1 MRNRV
6 NDGYR
11 NRLESYALNHFE
23 GLWKVV
29 QHVPWLRG
37 RMNSV
42 LVNSAIHKTATRPY
56 PITTCAPYTSW
67 KSLTDRT
74 YSSRHLPPSPPPAD
88 LPNVE
93 ALADLF
99 VRRGDTVPC
108 PKSTVLFAYF
118 AQWFTDGFLRTDRA
132 DPRKNTSNH
141 EIDLTPLYGLN
152 KSVTDTI
159 RSFNGGR
166 LKSQFINGEEYP
178 PHLCEQGAV
187 KPEYEK
193 LEHVLF
199 SERTAAERSE
209 FFAMGGDRANVQIGY
224 VMFNTLFLR
233 EHNRIACLLARE
245 YPSWDDER
253 LFQTARNI
261 VLVLLIRIVI
271 EEYINH
277 ITPYHFHFLLDAG
290 GFPNERWY
298 RQNWMALEFNLV
310 YRWHMLIPTE
320 VVLAGKPV
328 PVVETMWNTS
338 LITARGL
345 GPLFEDASRQS
356 AGKVGLF
363 NTPRFLCPVE
373 MQSIAMGR
381 QMQLPGYNAY
391 RASYG
396 YPRVTDFD
404 QISGDPHVQGE
415 LKRLYGHVDRI
426 DYYVGIFAED
436 TVRNAVLPPL
446 IGRLVG
452 IDAFSQAL
460 TNPLL
465 NPNVYHERTFS
476 PLGMKIIADTHR
488 VSEVLHRN
496 LPEGSPS
503 YFVSLTREDWRR
515 V

>member
-1 MRNRV
+1 MRSKV
-6 NDGYR
+6 NDGKR
-11 NRLESYALNHFE
+11 NRLESYVLTHFE
-23 GLWKVV
+23 GLWDVV
-29 QHVPWLRG
+29 QNVPWLRG
-37 RMNSV
+37 RVNRF
-42 LVNSAIHKTATRPY
+42 LVNTAIHKTTTRPY

-67 KSLTDRT
+67 ESLTDRT
-74 YSSRHLPPSPPPAD
+74 YSSRHLPPSPPPAN
-88 LPNVE
+88 LPGVE

-99 VRRGDTVPC
+99 VRRGDTIPC

-118 AQWFTDGFLRTDRA
+118 AQWFTDGFLRTDRT

-141 EIDLTPLYGLN
+141 EIDLAPLYGLN
-152 KSVTDTI
+152 KKVTDTI
-159 RSFNGGR
+159 RSFEGGR
-166 LKSQFINGEEYP
+166 LKSQILHGEEYP
-178 PHLCEQGAV
+178 PHLCDQGAV
-187 KPEYEK
+187 KPEYRS
-193 LEHVLF
+193 LENVLF
-199 SERTAAERSE
+199 DDRTGAEKNE

-224 VMFNTLFLR
+224 VMLNVLFLR
-233 EHNRIACLLARE
+233 EHNRTAGLLRGE

-261 VLVLLIRIVI
+261 VLVILIRIVI

-277 ITPYHFHFLLDAG
+277 ITPYHFPFSMDASA
-290 GFPNERWY
+290 FPNERWY
-298 RQNWMALEFNLV
+298 RQNWMAVEFNLV
-310 YRWHMLIPTE
+310 YRWHMLIPSE
-320 VVLAGKPV
+320 VVLAGQGV

-338 LITARGL
+338 LIVARGL

-363 NTPRFLCPVE
+363 NTGAFLRYVE

-381 QMQLPGYNAY
+381 QLQLPSYNTY
-391 RASYG
+391 RVSYG
-396 YPRVTDFD
+396 YPPVTDFD
-404 QISGDPHVQGE
+404 QISGDPQVQSE
-415 LKRLYGHVDRI
+415 LKRLYGSVDRI

-476 PLGMKIIADTHR
+476 PLGMKIIEETHCL
-488 VSEVLHRN
+488 SEIVHRN

-503 YFVSLTREDWRR
+503 YFVSFTREDWRR
-515 V
+515 G